1 MTHCIEP
8 LIHDLI
14 WCWLDEQDRYEIVSG
29 EVPIGTGTNS
39 GRIDIVGKTT
49 DGEYHGYEIK
59 DTDLSAKQLN
69 RYIKSSFLDKVYH
82 CSRAG
87 PEINSIVAGK
97 STRWGVHST
106 LIDLKAELSNGIAAG
121 QYTESEAIN
130 AVRETIGEQM
140 WQGEL
145 RGFGQVNNRLL
156 DDDEKVVK
164 SFFTSDLGI
173 PTVDFDSEETYI
185 DLDTA
190 TKQLENEVSVPN
202 EIGVIHVPV
211 PISDPFNEP
220 GDRDWFS
227 LDLNSSKDGRA
238 ELNDPVSDIFTTS
251 NIAQIK
257 ILRNATPLTRKL
269 QPSLSRTDE
278 AWIQHYVWRSYGTI
292 REAVIPCFNNN
303 SVRRVDVMQ
312 FKGADTATGAF
323 QNSNNTEII
332 GVEAKGKK
340 AVGSKT
346 ANVQVREQLRS
357 YLESSCFTRLYLA
370 VPTTARSEARAILNV
385 SKTNPVSDVGLIT
398 VDQQGELTFVKDAEQ
413 RRQRVDG
420 YIKKDGN
427 KKYTRSVGYGRVKPR
442 EEITPESS
450 CRIRLH

>member
-1 MTHCIEP
+1 
-8 LIHDLI
+8 
-14 WCWLDEQDRYEIVSG
+14 
-29 EVPIGTGTNS
+29 
-39 GRIDIVGKTT
+39 
-49 DGEYHGYEIK
+49 
-59 DTDLSAKQLN
+59 
-69 RYIKSSFLDKVYH
+69 
-82 CSRAG
+82 
-87 PEINSIVAGK
+87 
-97 STRWGVHST
+97 
-106 LIDLKAELSNGIAAG
+106 
-121 QYTESEAIN
+121 
-130 AVRETIGEQM
+130 
-140 WQGEL
+140 
-145 RGFGQVNNRLL
+145 
-156 DDDEKVVK
+156 
-164 SFFTSDLGI
+164 
-173 PTVDFDSEETYI
+173 
-185 DLDTA
+185 
-190 TKQLENEVSVPN
+190 
-202 EIGVIHVPV
+202 
-211 PISDPFNEP
+211 
-220 GDRDWFS
+220 
-227 LDLNSSKDGRA
+227 
-238 ELNDPVSDIFTTS
+238 
-251 NIAQIK
+251 
-257 ILRNATPLTRKL
+257 
-269 QPSLSRTDE
+269 
-278 AWIQHYVWRSYGTI
+278 
-292 REAVIPCFNNN
+292 
-303 SVRRVDVMQ
+303 MQ